1 MRNGCTSIDDP
12 DGRYWCSTKIDANGT
27 HIGGKG
33 YWGYCKKGCKID
45 NSDTNTTSTTM
56 KTANKKLAN
65 SVTASTIQRAMKT
78 INNT

>member
-27 HIGGKG
+27 HVGGKG

-45 NSDTNTTSTTM
+45 DDSDSTTTSTVQTTM
-56 KTANKKLAN
+56 KT
-65 SVTASTIQRAMKT
+65 STIQKAMKT
-78 INNT
+78 TNNTKK